1 MITRWQP
8 GSMAERLGRDA
19 LSWRP
24 RWSPRAA
31 WIVGA
36 LVGIVLVP
44 MALMAAVR
52 LLAPRN
58 EVPAV
63 VAPFPSGAALT
74 AIDPAEA
81 PPPLPPQKPAIAP
94 AAPPPAAAALAAV
107 PRPVDLKRRTIA
119 QAQRDLARL
128 GYPIGTPDGA
138 IGWKTRAAIRAF
150 QAANGLAVDGDLTP
164 ELAKALRAARR
175 Q

>member
-1 MITRWQP
+1 
-8 GSMAERLGRDA
+8 A
-19 LSWRP
+19 LARTGP
-24 RWSPRAA
+24 
-31 WIVGA
+31 V
-36 LVGIVLVP
+36 
-44 MALMAAVR
+44 
-52 LLAPRN
+52 
-58 EVPAV
+58 
-63 VAPFPSGAALT
+63 
-74 AIDPAEA
+74 DP

-94 AAPPPAAAALAAV
+94 AGPPPPAAALAAV

>member
-1 MITRWQP
+1 
-8 GSMAERLGRDA
+8 MAERLGRDA

-24 RWSPRAA
+24 RWSSRTA

-52 LLAPRN
+52 FLAPRD
-58 EVPAV
+58 EVAAV

-74 AIDPAEA
+74 VIDPAEI
-81 PPPLPPQKPAIAP
+81 PPPLPPQKPVIAS
-94 AAPPPAAAALAAV
+94 AAPPPAAAAPAAAALAAA
-107 PRPVDLKRRTIA
+107 PRPADLKRRQIA

-128 GYPIGTPDGA
+128 GYPIGTSDGV

-150 QAANGLAVDGDLTP
+150 QAANGLAVDGELTP
-164 ELAKALRAARR
+164 ELAKALRVARR

>member
-1 MITRWQP
+1 
-8 GSMAERLGRDA
+8 MAERLGRGA
-19 LSWRP
+19 PPWRP
-24 RWSPRAA
+24 GWSSRAA

-36 LVGIVLVP
+36 LVGTVLVP

-52 LLAPRN
+52 FLAPRN
-58 EVPAV
+58 EAPAV

-74 AIDPAEA
+74 VIDPAEA
-81 PPPLPPQKPAIAP
+81 PPPLPPQKPVIAP
-94 AAPPPAAAALAAV
+94 APPPAAAALAAA
-107 PRPVDLKRRTIA
+107 PRPADLKRRTIA

-128 GYPIGTPDGA
+128 GYPIGAPDGSV
-138 IGWKTRAAIRAF
+138 GWKTRAAIRAF
-150 QAANGLAVDGDLTP
+150 QAANGLPVDGELTP

>member
-1 MITRWQP
+1 
-8 GSMAERLGRDA
+8 MAERLGRDA

-24 RWSPRAA
+24 RWSSRTA

-52 LLAPRN
+52 FLAPRD
-58 EVPAV
+58 EVAAV

-74 AIDPAEA
+74 VIDPAEI
-81 PPPLPPQKPAIAP
+81 PPPLPPQKPVIAS
-94 AAPPPAAAALAAV
+94 AAPPPAAAALAAA
-107 PRPVDLKRRTIA
+107 PRPADLKRRQIA

-128 GYPIGTPDGA
+128 GYPIGTSDGV

-150 QAANGLAVDGDLTP
+150 QAANDMAVDGILTP
-164 ELAKALRAARR
+164 ELAKALRTARR

>member
-1 MITRWQP
+1 
-8 GSMAERLGRDA
+8 MAERPGRGA
-19 LSWRP
+19 SPWRP
-24 RWSPRAA
+24 GWSPRTA

-36 LVGIVLVP
+36 LVGIGLLP
-44 MALMAAVR
+44 LALMAAVR
-52 LLAPRN
+52 FLAPRHAP
-58 EVPAV
+58 PAV
-63 VAPFPSGAALT
+63 VAPFPSGAALN
-74 AIDPAEA
+74 AIDPAAA
-81 PPPLPPQKPAIAP
+81 PPVPPLPPQKPAVAS
-94 AAPPPAAAALAAV
+94 APPPAATALVAV

-128 GYPIGTPDGA
+128 GYPIGTSDGV

-150 QAANGLAVDGDLTP
+150 QAANGLAVDGELTP